1 MLIPFW
7 TLRQVSHFTE
17 FGLLLTQRLEE
28 RRWQRVQTW
37 SKGWWC
43 SLWILLPGW
52 PLAPV
57 LMCGGRCLCCQLGPP
72 AWQRSSISQLHLD
85 NMLQTLITS
94 HLPSVSTWIKSY
106 LLSDYRLPI
115 VFTMLQFSF
124 SLIAQH
130 STVSNFAEPASHL
143 KPLFLMNTAEHNNPL
158 PEMTPI

>member
-57 LMCGGRCLCCQLGPP
+57 LMCGGWCLCCQLGPL

-94 HLPSVSTWIKSY
+94 HLPSVSTWIKK
-106 LLSDYRLPI
+106 LSAWWLQAPHSLHYAT
-115 VFTMLQFSF
+115 VFLFTHCPTLDSLQLCRTSQSPKATLFNEYSR
-124 SLIAQH
+124 AQ
-130 STVSNFAEPASHL
+130 
-143 KPLFLMNTAEHNNPL
+143 
-158 PEMTPI
+158 